1 MSQSGCDV
9 DVLIVGAGISGIG
22 MAARLGM
29 ECQQRTYAVVERRAK
44 LGGTWDL
51 FRYPGIRSDS
61 DMHSLSYEFEPWTG
75 TETLARAERI
85 QHYLEEVAGKYG
97 VAEHIRYNTKVLSA
111 AFDTA
116 AGCWTVE
123 LEDESG
129 WQAITANFLY
139 LAAGYY
145 DYDDPHVPD
154 FEGEDAFDGPVV
166 HPQHWPEGL
175 DYTGKRVAV
184 IGSGAT
190 AVTIV
195 PNMADAAAKVTM
207 IQRTPTYVR
216 SIPAEDPI
224 GRLLR
229 RFLPLRL
236 ALKITRWM
244 HIRVGDKM
252 YKTARRE
259 PEKVRARI
267 ERDARKHLGEHY
279 RPEDFTPPYAPW
291 DQRMCFVPD
300 ADLFERIKD
309 GSVEI
314 VNGTIE
320 RFASRGIVMTDGRTV
335 PADIIVKA
343 TGLRLAMGG
352 KVELRVDGNPVVPS
366 EHWFYKNAMLSGVPN
381 LVLPVPYTNAGST
394 LRFDLVSRYTCRVL
408 NRMTELGAAIAVPTI
423 PEGAEPDVVQ
433 AFDLNAG
440 YVQRSGNMLPKSS
453 SSDPWRL
460 NHDYLHDRRYMA
472 ENPVDD
478 GLLRFHKAGEEAKD
492 EQREL
497 EAAE

>member
-1 MSQSGCDV
+1 MGQTACDI

-22 MAARLGM
+22 MAAKLEM
-29 ECQQRTYAVVERRAK
+29 ECPGRSYTIVERRAN

-85 QHYLEEVAGKYG
+85 QDYLTGVARKYG
-97 VAEHIRYNTKVLSA
+97 VAGHIRYNTKVLSA
-111 AFDTA
+111 AFDTGS
-116 AGCWTVE
+116 GCWSVQV
-123 LEDESG
+123 EDESG
-129 WQAITANFLY
+129 WQTISANFLY

-145 DYDDPHVPD
+145 DYDEPHSPD
-154 FEGEDAFDGPVV
+154 FEGENTFPGPIV
-166 HPQHWPEGL
+166 HPQHWPEDL
-175 DYTGKRVAV
+175 DYAGKRVAV

-195 PNMADAAAKVTM
+195 PNMATDAAKVFM

-216 SIPAEDPI
+216 SIPSEDPI
-224 GRLLR
+224 GRVLR
-229 RFLPLRL
+229 KFLPLKT
-236 ALKITRWM
+236 ALKINRWM
-244 HIRVGDKM
+244 RIQMTDKM
-252 YKTARRE
+252 YKTARNK
-259 PEKVRARI
+259 PEKVRANLD
-267 ERDARKHLGEHY
+267 RDVRKHLGEHY
-279 RPEDFTPPYAPW
+279 REEDFSPPYKPW

-320 RFASRGIVMTDGRTV
+320 RFSPEGVVMSDGRTV
-335 PADIIVKA
+335 PVDIIVKA

-352 KVELRVDGNPVVPS
+352 KINLAVDGKPIVAS
-366 EHWFYKNAMLSGVPN
+366 EHWYYKNAMLSDVPN
-381 LVLPVPYTNAGST
+381 LVHPVPYTNAGST
-394 LRFDLVSRYTCRVL
+394 LRFDLLSDYTCRVL
-408 NRMTELGAAIAVPTI
+408 NKMAELGATIAVPEV
-423 PEGAEPDVVQ
+423 PQGVELDEVQ

-460 NHDYLHDRRYMA
+460 NHDFLHDRKFMT
-472 ENPVDD
+472 ESPIDD
-478 GLLRFHKAGEEAKD
+478 GLLQFRKSVANAIEPGE
-492 EQREL
+492 QL